1 MIGTGKESHTFIHNN
16 RDEHK
21 FLGVGYKRDIFFAIK
36 TPNQIYLQNVILNSE

>member
-16 RDEHK
+16 RDEHT

-36 TPNQIYLQNVILNSE
+36 PQTKYTYKM

>member
-21 FLGVGYKRDIFFAIK
+21 FQEVGYKRAIFYAVKTIK
-36 TPNQIYLQNVILNSE
+36 PNILTKFNPQ